1 MLRKIIVSSLF
12 VSLLNIPITAE
23 CHEHHEHNKHKHH
36 EHKHKM
42 MNFFHEM
49 NENTIK
55 MMKEN
60 YESSKL
66 LFNKGVELVK
76 EANKNLS
83 YEEMLK
89 GLSLIITSMDISY
102 HPVIKM
108 TFMHYEK
115 EECESCKLN
124 KNKKHECK
132 ECSLKRKEHEEFIK
146 KLGYSKDEH
155 EKMVKDLQEVVTIVM
170 NTGNKLI
177 KDGSKENNI
186 SKMEMGAELTKK
198 AFKIH
203 HKNKMLNS
211 LEK

>member
-1 MLRKIIVSSLF
+1 
-12 VSLLNIPITAE
+12 
-23 CHEHHEHNKHKHH
+23 
-36 EHKHKM
+36 
-42 MNFFHEM
+42 M

-83 YEEMLK
+83 YEKMLN
-89 GLSLIITSMDISY
+89 GLSLIETSMDISY

-115 EECESCKLN
+115 EECESCELN
-124 KNKKHECK
+124 KNNYKNKKYECK
-132 ECSLKRKEHEEFIK
+132 DCSLKGKEYEDFTK

-177 KDGSKENNI
+177 KEGSKENNI

-203 HKNKMLNS
+203 HKNEMLNS
-211 LEK
+211 LEEEVAIKK